1 MEDSYVLQ
9 MKNRKFSDF
18 YLCFCGYAKC
28 SPLHSFGP
36 AVRPNYI
43 LHYIVDGTGKFLV
56 NGEEYN
62 LRKGQ
67 GFLIEP
73 EVQTFYQADEEVPWT
88 YLWIGFGG
96 KKAEDYLR
104 DLGLNKKQLIFQC
117 GCGEE
122 LKQIV
127 YSMLKHR
134 KYTAAN
140 EYFLE
145 GLLYTFFGTLKEN
158 MEIAGNAGEK
168 DGNLYVRKA
177 VEFIQNNYADPVRV
191 KDIADYVGV
200 NRSYLYTLFQ
210 DNLQLS
216 PKEYLT
222 NFRLTR
228 AAELL
233 QLTDLSVE
241 TVAMSCGY
249 QDALGF
255 SKIFKAK
262 MGITPSAYR
271 KENAVWQETKRKEEI
286 DLTF

>member
-43 LHYIVDGTGKFLV
+43 LHYIVDGKGKFLV

-134 KYTAAN
+134 EDTAAN

-271 KENAVWQETKRKEEI
+271 KENTAWQETKRKEEI

>member
-43 LHYIVDGTGKFLV
+43 LHYIMEGKGKFLV

-62 LRKGQ
+62 LQKGQ

-117 GCGEE
+117 SCGEE

-271 KENAVWQETKRKEEI
+271 KENTAWQETKRKEEI

>member
-43 LHYIVDGTGKFLV
+43 LHYIMEGKGKFLV

-62 LRKGQ
+62 LQKGQ

>member
-43 LHYIVDGTGKFLV
+43 LHYIVDGKGKFLV

-145 GLLYTFFGTLKEN
+145 GLLYIFFGTLKEN

-271 KENAVWQETKRKEEI
+271 KENAAWQETKRKEEI

>member
-43 LHYIVDGTGKFLV
+43 LHYIVDGKGKFLV

-104 DLGLNKKQLIFQC
+104 DLGLNKKQLIFRC

-140 EYFLE
+140 EYFLD

-271 KENAVWQETKRKEEI
+271 KENTAWQETKRKEEI

>member
-43 LHYIVDGTGKFLV
+43 LHYIMEGKGKFLV

-177 VEFIQNNYADPVRV
+177 VEFIQNNYADSVRV

-271 KENAVWQETKRKEEI
+271 KENTAWQETKRKEEI

>member
-43 LHYIVDGTGKFLV
+43 LHYIMEGKGKFLV

-62 LRKGQ
+62 LQKGQ

-104 DLGLNKKQLIFQC
+104 DLGLNKEQLIFQC

-271 KENAVWQETKRKEEI
+271 KENTAWQETKRKEEI

>member
-43 LHYIVDGTGKFLV
+43 LHYIMEGKGKFLV

-62 LRKGQ
+62 LQKGQ

-271 KENAVWQETKRKEEI
+271 KENTVWQETKRKEEI

>member
-43 LHYIVDGTGKFLV
+43 LHYIVDGKGKFLV

-62 LRKGQ
+62 LQKGQ

-200 NRSYLYTLFQ
+200 NRSYLYTLIQ

>member
-43 LHYIVDGTGKFLV
+43 LHYIMEGKGKFLV

-62 LRKGQ
+62 LQKGQ

-200 NRSYLYTLFQ
+200 NRSYLYTLFR

-271 KENAVWQETKRKEEI
+271 KENTAWQETKRKEEI

>member
-43 LHYIVDGTGKFLV
+43 LHYIVDGKGKFLV

-62 LRKGQ
+62 LQKGQ

>member
-43 LHYIVDGTGKFLV
+43 LHYIVDGKGKFLV

-62 LRKGQ
+62 LQKGQ

-271 KENAVWQETKRKEEI
+271 KENTAWQETKRKEEN

>member
-43 LHYIVDGTGKFLV
+43 LHYIMEGKGKFLV

-62 LRKGQ
+62 LQKGQ

-262 MGITPSAYR
+262 KGITPSAYR
-271 KENAVWQETKRKEEI
+271 KENTAWQETKRKEEI

>member
-43 LHYIVDGTGKFLV
+43 LHYIVDGKGKFLV

>member
-43 LHYIVDGTGKFLV
+43 LHYIVDGKGKFLV

-62 LRKGQ
+62 LQKGQ

-158 MEIAGNAGEK
+158 MDIAGNAGEK

-271 KENAVWQETKRKEEI
+271 KENTAWQETKRKEEI

>member
-43 LHYIVDGTGKFLV
+43 LHYIMEGKGKFLV

-62 LRKGQ
+62 LQKGQ

-177 VEFIQNNYADPVRV
+177 VEFIQNNYADSVRV

-271 KENAVWQETKRKEEI
+271 KENTAWQETKRKEEI

>member
-43 LHYIVDGTGKFLV
+43 LHYIVEGKGKFLV

-62 LRKGQ
+62 LQKGQ

-271 KENAVWQETKRKEEI
+271 KENTAWQETKRKEEI

>member
-43 LHYIVDGTGKFLV
+43 LHYIMEGKGKFLV

>member
-43 LHYIVDGTGKFLV
+43 LHYIVDGKGKFLV

-62 LRKGQ
+62 LQKGQ

-271 KENAVWQETKRKEEI
+271 KENTVWQETKRKEEI

>member
-43 LHYIVDGTGKFLV
+43 LHYIMEGKGKFLV

-62 LRKGQ
+62 LQKGQ

-122 LKQIV
+122 LKKIV

>member
-43 LHYIVDGTGKFLV
+43 LHYIMEGKGKFLV

-62 LRKGQ
+62 LQKGQ

-200 NRSYLYTLFQ
+200 SRSYLYTLFQ

-271 KENAVWQETKRKEEI
+271 KENTAWQETKRKEEI

>member
-1 MEDSYVLQ
+1 MEDYYVLQ

-43 LHYIVDGTGKFLV
+43 LHYIVDGKGKFLV

-62 LRKGQ
+62 LQKGQ

-271 KENAVWQETKRKEEI
+271 KENTAWQETKRKEEI

>member
-43 LHYIVDGTGKFLV
+43 LHYIVDGKGKFLV

-62 LRKGQ
+62 LQKGQ

-262 MGITPSAYR
+262 MGITRLHTGRRIRSGR
-271 KENAVWQETKRKEEI
+271 KQRGKKKLI
-286 DLTF
+286 

>member
-43 LHYIVDGTGKFLV
+43 LHYIMEGKGKFLV

-62 LRKGQ
+62 LQKGQ

-191 KDIADYVGV
+191 KDIAHYVGV

-271 KENAVWQETKRKEEI
+271 KENTAWQETKRKEEI

>member
-43 LHYIVDGTGKFLV
+43 LHYIVDGKGKFLV

-62 LRKGQ
+62 LRNGQ

-271 KENAVWQETKRKEEI
+271 KANTAWQETKRKEEI

>member
-43 LHYIVDGTGKFLV
+43 LHYIMEGKGKFLV

-62 LRKGQ
+62 LQKGQ

-127 YSMLKHR
+127 YSMLIHR

-177 VEFIQNNYADPVRV
+177 VEFIQNNYADSVRV

-271 KENAVWQETKRKEEI
+271 KENTAWQETKRKEEI

>member
-1 MEDSYVLQ
+1 
-9 MKNRKFSDF
+9 
-18 YLCFCGYAKC
+18 
-28 SPLHSFGP
+28 
-36 AVRPNYI
+36 
-43 LHYIVDGTGKFLV
+43 
-56 NGEEYN
+56 
-62 LRKGQ
+62 
-67 GFLIEP
+67 
-73 EVQTFYQADEEVPWT
+73 
-88 YLWIGFGG
+88 
-96 KKAEDYLR
+96 
-104 DLGLNKKQLIFQC
+104 
-117 GCGEE
+117 
-122 LKQIV
+122 
-127 YSMLKHR
+127 
-134 KYTAAN
+134 
-140 EYFLE
+140 
-145 GLLYTFFGTLKEN
+145 

-271 KENAVWQETKRKEEI
+271 KENTAWQETKRKEEI

>member
-1 MEDSYVLQ
+1 

-43 LHYIVDGTGKFLV
+43 LHYIMEGKGKFLV

-62 LRKGQ
+62 LQKGQ

-255 SKIFKAK
+255 SKIFKDR
-262 MGITPSAYR
+262 MGVTPSVS
-271 KENAVWQETKRKEEI
+271 KKKKEEQLREARKGTAEQTGKEKI
-286 DLTF
+286 

>member
-9 MKNRKFSDF
+9 MENRKFSDF

-43 LHYIVDGTGKFLV
+43 LHYIMEGKGKFLV

-62 LRKGQ
+62 LQKGQ

-271 KENAVWQETKRKEEI
+271 KENTAWQETKRKEEI

>member
-43 LHYIVDGTGKFLV
+43 LHYIMEGKGKFLV

-62 LRKGQ
+62 LQKGQ

-271 KENAVWQETKRKEEI
+271 KENTAWQETKRKEEI

>member
-28 SPLHSFGP
+28 SPLHSFRP

-43 LHYIVDGTGKFLV
+43 LHYIMEGKGKFLV

-62 LRKGQ
+62 LQKGQ

-271 KENAVWQETKRKEEI
+271 KENTAWQETKRKEEI

>member
-43 LHYIVDGTGKFLV
+43 LHYIVDGKGKFLV

-62 LRKGQ
+62 LRNGQ

-271 KENAVWQETKRKEEI
+271 KENTAWQETKRKEEI

>member
-43 LHYIVDGTGKFLV
+43 LHYIMEGKGKFLV

-62 LRKGQ
+62 LQKGQ

-122 LKQIV
+122 LKKIV

-271 KENAVWQETKRKEEI
+271 KENTAWQETKRKEEI

>member
-9 MKNRKFSDF
+9 MKNHKFSDF

-43 LHYIVDGTGKFLV
+43 LHYIMEGKGKFLV

-62 LRKGQ
+62 LQKGQ

-271 KENAVWQETKRKEEI
+271 KENTAWQETKRKEEI

>member
-43 LHYIVDGTGKFLV
+43 LHYIMEGKGKFLV

-62 LRKGQ
+62 LQKGQ

-73 EVQTFYQADEEVPWT
+73 EVQTFYQADEKVPWT

-140 EYFLE
+140 EYVLE

-271 KENAVWQETKRKEEI
+271 KENTAWQETKRKEEI

>member
-43 LHYIVDGTGKFLV
+43 LHYIMEGKGKFLV

-62 LRKGQ
+62 LQKGQ

-122 LKQIV
+122 LKKIV

-177 VEFIQNNYADPVRV
+177 AEFIQNNYADPVRV

-271 KENAVWQETKRKEEI
+271 KENTAWQETKRKEEI

>member
-43 LHYIVDGTGKFLV
+43 LHYIMEGKGKFLV

-62 LRKGQ
+62 LQKGQ

-158 MEIAGNAGEK
+158 MEIAGNAGEN

-271 KENAVWQETKRKEEI
+271 KENTAWQETKRKEEI

>member
-43 LHYIVDGTGKFLV
+43 LHYIMEGKGKFLV

-62 LRKGQ
+62 LQKGQ

-249 QDALGF
+249 RDALGF

-271 KENAVWQETKRKEEI
+271 KENTAWQETKRKEEI

>member
-43 LHYIVDGTGKFLV
+43 LHYIMEGKGKFLV

-62 LRKGQ
+62 LQKGQ

-222 NFRLTR
+222 NIRLTR

-271 KENAVWQETKRKEEI
+271 KENTAWQETKRKEEI